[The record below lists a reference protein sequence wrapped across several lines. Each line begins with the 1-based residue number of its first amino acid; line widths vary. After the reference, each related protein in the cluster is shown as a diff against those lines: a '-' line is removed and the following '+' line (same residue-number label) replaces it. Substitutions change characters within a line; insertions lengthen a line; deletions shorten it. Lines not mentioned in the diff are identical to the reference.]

1 MKHTLHNIL
10 HILLLYIVIVG
21 GAKAQTAGRNFYN
34 PSPKPVA
41 AVQTRE
47 LSPRTSMPE
56 LRFQEVHNYFRGDS
70 LHINFKLVI
79 RGAIINSG
87 DALHIIPVYRVGGV
101 ELRFPEVLVNGKRRA
116 AYYRR
121 EQALLSHSAFWE
133 QKPYVVVSVPT
144 RVGDVQSVSY
154 RVSLPLTKP
163 INLGGKLTFDQLI
176 EDCCDWHLMG
186 VQPSDIEGSQAQAD
200 APRSSKPSV
209 TPPVYESSVTF
220 IRPKKEV
227 VKERNEHLSLHINYI
242 VDRYD
247 ILPYYAS
254 NAEELAKVDNVL
266 RPLSSRRETYRIRS
280 ASIKGY
286 ASPEAPYDYN
296 LKLSQRRADGFKQY
310 LIRKYGL
317 YDISMFP
324 ATGMGEDWEGLRA
337 AVEESDMMY
346 RDAVLTIID
355 GVDIFKGREKLLMD
369 LAGGVPYKYM
379 LYNLYPPLRRMEM
392 EVSYTVRSFET
403 VEAEEVLKQRPQ
415 DLSQE
420 EIYEVAR
427 RRNSG
432 DKSQRAA
439 KDYGREYDVAA
450 KYFPNDA
457 VANINAA
464 SAALVR
470 GDLDG
475 AWKYL
480 GKVQNVPEAYNNL
493 GVYYWMRGDLSRA
506 RDYFRR
512 ALKVKG
518 EESRA
523 KYNLEQLEE
532 SLQNKGGMV
541 DSSFR

>member
-1 MKHTLHNIL
+1 
-10 HILLLYIVIVG
+10 
-21 GAKAQTAGRNFYN
+21 
-34 PSPKPVA
+34 
-41 AVQTRE
+41 
-47 LSPRTSMPE
+47 
-56 LRFQEVHNYFRGDS
+56 
-70 LHINFKLVI
+70 
-79 RGAIINSG
+79 
-87 DALHIIPVYRVGGV
+87 
-101 ELRFPEVLVNGKRRA
+101 
-116 AYYRR
+116 
-121 EQALLSHSAFWE
+121 
-133 QKPYVVVSVPT
+133 
-144 RVGDVQSVSY
+144 
-154 RVSLPLTKP
+154 
-163 INLGGKLTFDQLI
+163 
-176 EDCCDWHLMG
+176 
-186 VQPSDIEGSQAQAD
+186 
-200 APRSSKPSV
+200 
-209 TPPVYESSVTF
+209 
-220 IRPKKEV
+220 
-227 VKERNEHLSLHINYI
+227 
-242 VDRYD
+242 
-247 ILPYYAS
+247 
-254 NAEELAKVDNVL
+254 
-266 RPLSSRRETYRIRS
+266 
-280 ASIKGY
+280 
-286 ASPEAPYDYN
+286 
-296 LKLSQRRADGFKQY
+296 
-310 LIRKYGL
+310 
-317 YDISMFP
+317 MFP